1 MATHTALCLGGAAP
15 QVERTLPKPSAALA
29 QRAAALTPHEAEL
42 DAELDEAAQA
52 SCAHVL
58 CPCAMPL
65 C

>member
-1 MATHTALCLGGAAP
+1 MP

-52 SCAHVL
+52 SCAWL
-58 CPCAMPL
+58 CPCVVPL
-65 C
+65 GCAPRAREMA